1 MTDLLVTIALLVI
14 FAALVFGIVYSEI
27 AAHRERE
34 REERYRADFIK
45 RHRSGL

>member
-1 MTDLLVTIALLVI
+1 MTELLVTVALLVI

-34 REERYRADFIK
+34 REERYRADFVK

>member
-14 FAALVFGIVYSEI
+14 FAALVFGILYSEI

-34 REERYRADFIK
+34 REERYRADFVK